1 MNKYTI
7 YIKNK
12 QNQKALK
19 TPRKEAKVQEPIQ
32 RTTKPWYRISY
43 YSNSVETYTRTYNF
57 HLH

>member
-12 QNQKALK
+12 TKKSSK

-32 RTTKPWYRISY
+32 RTTKPWYPISY
-43 YSNSVETYTRTYNF
+43 CSNSVATYTRTYNF